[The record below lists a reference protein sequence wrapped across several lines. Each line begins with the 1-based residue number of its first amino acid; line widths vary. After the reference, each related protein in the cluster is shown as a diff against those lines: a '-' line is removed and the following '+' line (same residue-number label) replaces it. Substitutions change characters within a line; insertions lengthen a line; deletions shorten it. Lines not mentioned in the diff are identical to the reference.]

1 MSGTGGQAHFATKS
15 VLEWVVGVVDSVR
28 PVRNKRL
35 EPSLVKNLNLDNV
48 KVFNLNVRY
57 LNFDHLN
64 VRYLNFDHLN
74 VRYLNFDHLNVNHLN
89 VNHLNVNHSIISISG
104 DRVDTGRHVLRCS
117 CFALLRSG
125 ALARGPQVA
134 A

>member
-1 MSGTGGQAHFATKS
+1 
-15 VLEWVVGVVDSVR
+15 
-28 PVRNKRL
+28 VRNKRL

-74 VRYLNFDHLNVNHLN
+74 V
-89 VNHLNVNHSIISISG
+89 NHLNVNHSIISISG

-125 ALARGPQVA
+125 ALARGAQVA